1 MLALRFN
8 PKQPPAGPAQPPTEP
23 PAAVPPKVE
32 EEPRAA
38 VPIPDRFPRS
48 TTLLSLSW
56 LHGRL
61 EAVAIQRGQVTQVWE
76 RPEVCDEPGR
86 FGELVKEA
94 ASRTK
99 FHGTTVSLVLAHPR
113 LTHQLIETPP
123 AKGAALEA
131 LVQRQI
137 ERLKVFEGEPVW
149 SFQRALP
156 TKNAQSVLVHL
167 FPRQLLDM
175 LVNGCER
182 AGFHLISVTPPTGVL
197 QSQLRSLPIGAED
210 VALIAADTGAT
221 TTVLVGRRDGQLM
234 LGRSLD
240 SGHGSGHSNLAVDI
254 SRTVLFTA
262 QQFGANVGSAWL
274 FGPALEP
281 RVAELQAQSQ
291 IPVRLS
297 PEPTRPFYWALKGP
311 LQEAGRSPNLVS
323 SEQRKAPQRRVLF
336 IAAAALAAA
345 LALTAGAT
353 AALCHVLVR
362 QEQNTQRGYERRI
375 AELTTKHQELQRV
388 HADLNQRA
396 AIATAILDDRL
407 PPVPTWFLAYLGDAV
422 PNSLVLTKAAVQWE
436 GSNWVCRLSGIADVP
451 TNAPSGPALS
461 EGIAQLTETLR
472 SGPFHVAIR
481 QPGESASVSTSPAAT
496 PAPAF
501 SAIAEWATR
510 LTGGAPAPSPG
521 QPIRN
526 GNTFDLEGTFQ

>member
-8 PKQPPAGPAQPPTEP
+8 PRQPAAGPAHPPPEP
-23 PAAVPPKVE
+23 PVAGPPKVE
-32 EEPRAA
+32 EAPIITE
-38 VPIPDRFPRS
+38 PIPDRYPRG
-48 TTLLSLSW
+48 TNLLSLSW
-56 LHGRL
+56 IHGRL

-99 FHGTTVSLVLAHPR
+99 FHGTSVSLVLAHPR

-123 AKGAALEA
+123 AKGAALKA
-131 LVQRQI
+131 LVQRQV

-167 FPRQLLDM
+167 LPRQLLDM
-175 LVNGCER
+175 LVSGCER

-197 QSQLRSLPIGAED
+197 QNQLHELPGGDED

-221 TTVLVGRRDGQLM
+221 TTVLVGRRDGQLI

-240 SGHGSGHSNLAVDI
+240 AGHGSNPSNLAVDI

-262 QQFGANVGSAWL
+262 QQFGVNVGSVWL
-274 FGPALEP
+274 FGTALQS
-281 RVAELQAQSQ
+281 RVAELQSQSS

-311 LQEAGRSPNLVS
+311 LQESGKSPNLVS

-336 IAAAALAAA
+336 IAAAALAVA
-345 LALTAGAT
+345 LAITAGVT
-353 AALCHVLVR
+353 AALCHALVR
-362 QEQNTQRGYERRI
+362 QEQSTQRGYETRI
-375 AELTTKHQELQRV
+375 AELTAKHQDLQRV

-396 AIATAILDDRL
+396 AIATAVLDDRL
-407 PPVPTWFLAYLGDAV
+407 PPVPSWFLAYLGDAV
-422 PNSLVLTKAAVQWE
+422 PNSLVLTKAQVRWE
-436 GSNWVCRLSGIADVP
+436 GSNWVCRLSGVVDAP
-451 TNAPSGPALS
+451 TNAPAGPILADGL
-461 EGIAQLTETLR
+461 AQLSDNLQ
-472 SGPFHVAIR
+472 SGPFHVTLR
-481 QPGESASVSTSPAAT
+481 QPGEPESTSGPGT
-496 PAPAF
+496 TSTAPAF

-510 LTGGAPAPSPG
+510 LTGGTPAPTTG
-521 QPIRN
+521 QPVQS